1 MLRDQ
6 VINFL
11 EATVIFLLL
20 TNAVSVAA
28 AAYAIAVAT
37 GLTKRRREAKAMVVS
52 KANAVLSAMWPS
64 SNRC

>member
-6 VINFL
+6 VITFL

-37 GLTKRRREAKAMVVS
+37 GLNNRRREAKALVVN
-52 KANAVLSAMWPS
+52 KANAVLSAMWPA
-64 SNRC
+64 NGR

>member
-6 VINFL
+6 VITVL
-11 EATVIFLLL
+11 EATIIFLLL

-37 GLTKRRREAKAMVVS
+37 GLNNRRREAKALVVT
-52 KANAVLSAMWPS
+52 KANAVLSAMWPNS
-64 SNRC
+64 R

>member
-6 VINFL
+6 VITFL

-37 GLTKRRREAKAMVVS
+37 GLNTRRREAKALVVD

-64 SNRC
+64 TSR